1 MSYLSKKS
9 QALTVEEKAQQN
21 IAVLEKRQKEETVD
35 DSKDE
40 KYYSRLGWIFLLL
53 GVGGSFFWAT
63 FATIDKG
70 VSTSGYVMTDS
81 NRKTIQS
88 PLSGFIED
96 IKVKEGQT
104 VKEGEVL
111 VKINPIAAAAQAQST
126 KETIQGLEGS
136 VRALE
141 ISIQQ
146 KKKQYALLSQQLK
159 NMQELSKDGYM
170 ATNRVLEFER
180 QESQLKTSISDD
192 EGNLIRTRQQISEAK
207 ERLNP
212 MELDLANTDVKS
224 PVNGRVVNLQVFT
237 KGGVVSPGVR
247 LMEVIPTNDDLMI
260 EAQLPVHLVDK
271 VQEGLEVEMMFTAFN
286 TNRTPHIPGV
296 LLSIAADRIVDEK
309 TGMPYYKIQAKA
321 TEAGKKLL
329 GSYKVRPGMPV
340 DLFVKTGEQSPMTYI
355 LKPVTDRFHSA
366 LRED

>member
-1 MSYLSKKS
+1 MSFLSKKS
-9 QALTVEEKAQQN
+9 REITTEEKAQQN
-21 IAVLEKRQKEETVD
+21 IAILQQRQQESAVD
-35 DSKDE
+35 DAKDE
-40 KYYSRLGWIFLLL
+40 KYYSRLGWIFLLV
-53 GVGGSFFWAT
+53 GVGGSFLWAT

-81 NRKTIQS
+81 NRKTIQA
-88 PLSGFIED
+88 PLSGFIDE
-96 IKVKEGQT
+96 IKVKEGES
-104 VKEGEVL
+104 VKEGQVL
-111 VKINPIAAAAQAQST
+111 LKINPIAAASQAQGT
-126 KETIQGLEGS
+126 KESIQGFEATA
-136 VRALE
+136 RALE

-146 KKKQYALLSQQLK
+146 KKKQYVLLSQQLK

-180 QESQLKTSISDD
+180 QELQLKTSISDD

-212 MELDLANTDVKS
+212 MELDLSNTDVKS
-224 PVNGRVVNLQVFT
+224 PVDGRVVNLQVFT

-247 LMEVIPTNDDLMI
+247 LMEVIPTNEDLI
-260 EAQLPVHLVDK
+260 IDAQLPVHLVDK

-309 TGMPYYKIQAKA
+309 TGQPYYKIQAKA
-321 TEAGKKLL
+321 TEQGKKLL
-329 GSYKVRPGMPV
+329 STYKVRPGMPV
-340 DLFVKTGEQSPMTYI
+340 DLFVKTGEQSPLTYL